1 MLSFAILASVIVV
14 GASLVRGGG
23 DEPSAVGSSKKPAGF
38 PWIEFDSPRVGDEP
52 KVADPVAMLLRRVEA
67 LEGRVA
73 QLEKRPP
80 QAISPYSPLAPS
92 PPEQRRAPENWRPFE
107 FNGQTIY
114 IVPAT
119 KNGATQAPPTNR
131 PTSAPSREATKP

>member
-1 MLSFAILASVIVV
+1 MPCFRRVTSKLFLSTIMVGGIVV

-23 DEPSAVGSSKKPAGF
+23 DEPKA
-38 PWIEFDSPRVGDEP
+38 
-52 KVADPVAMLLRRVEA
+52 ADPMSVLLRRVEA

-80 QAISPYSPLAPS
+80 QAIAPYSPLAPS
-92 PPEQRRAPENWRPFE
+92 PPEQGRAPENWRPFE

-119 KNGATQAPPTNR
+119 TNGATQAPPTIR